1 MQKNDG
7 PDILVIGGDA
17 AGMSFASKVKRARP
31 DWRVTVLEKGE
42 HVSYSA
48 CGIPY
53 FVGGEVPDLHSLE
66 IITAD
71 QFRTKRDIDVRMGW
85 EAVAID
91 REHHRV
97 AARHVS
103 TGEEHT
109 FPYDTLMIGTGAK
122 ATIPPVEGIDLHGIF
137 TARNL
142 EDAAGIHRYID
153 EQQPEN
159 GLILGGGY
167 IGLEMAEAL
176 RSRKISVHLVEML
189 PQVLNPLDSPI
200 VSRVM
205 EELELQGVTV
215 HLNAK
220 VIRFEGRENR
230 VTGACI
236 EGREQPVPAELVVL
250 GSGVRARSELAGA
263 AGLRVGEWGGIVVD
277 ERQRTSDPDIYAGGD
292 CVEQTH
298 LVTGRPAYIP
308 LGPAA
313 NKHGRVAAINATGGE
328 ETFPGVVGTAVMKVF
343 GLTISR
349 TGLTESQAAENGF
362 DYFGSTIQSKERAG
376 YYPGGKKLT
385 IHVVA
390 EKASGRLLGAQIVG
404 GETAAK
410 RIDPFAVALYNRMRL
425 HDIAQLDL
433 SYAPPYSPVLDPVN
447 VAAQVGENRRRKL
460 IRQ

>member
-1 MQKNDG
+1 MEKHDG
-7 PDILVIGGDA
+7 SRILVIGGDA
-17 AGMSFASKVKRARP
+17 AGMSFASKVKREQP
-31 DWRVTVLEKGE
+31 DWQVTVLEKGK

-71 QFRTKRDIDVRMGW
+71 QFRSERDIDVRMGW

-91 REHHRV
+91 REKQQV
-97 AARHVS
+97 TARHVG
-103 TGEEHT
+103 TGNEQT
-109 FPYDTLMIGTGAK
+109 FTYDTLMIGTGAK
-122 ATIPPVEGIDLHGIF
+122 ATIPPVEGVALDGIF

-142 EDAAGIHRYID
+142 EDAAGIHHYID
-153 EQQPEN
+153 DRHPET

-176 RSRKISVHLVEML
+176 RSRNIKVDLVEML
-189 PQVLNPLDSPI
+189 PQVLNPLDAPI

-205 EELELQGVTV
+205 EELEAQGVTV
-215 HLNAK
+215 HLSAK
-220 VIRFEGRENR
+220 VTRFEGAEDR

-236 EGREQPVPAELVVL
+236 EGREQPIPAELVVL
-250 GSGVRARSELAGA
+250 GSGVRARSALAEA
-263 AGLRVGEWGGIVVD
+263 AGLRVGELGGIVVD
-277 ERQRTSDPDIYAGGD
+277 ERLRTTDPAIYAGGD

-298 LVTGRPAYIP
+298 LVTGAPTYIP

-343 GLTISR
+343 DLTISR

-362 DYFGSTIQSKERAG
+362 EYFGSTIQSKERAG

-390 EKASGRLLGAQIVG
+390 EQATGRLLGAQIVG

-410 RIDPFAVALYNRMRL
+410 RIDPFAVALHNRMTL

-460 IRQ
+460 IGT